1 MEGRLKNGGKN
12 RGREKTL
19 MGMFLKYMVLFC
31 VNVVLICIGAY
42 LMIAIL
48 GGTGM
53 VYPANYPEQW
63 MNVHE
68 TELREREDLRELE
81 FPYGTNYG
89 VYTRNGEWLYGTIV
103 EKDREATW
111 DGYERQNMSAL
122 SGYYRVFEREKE
134 EICIVKYYFQMRY
147 VNQTLNRILPTPEL
161 LIPIL
166 MTIIFLVQAVVLA
179 RHFAKNMKKR
189 LEKLQGVTQKISEND
204 LEFAVETTDI
214 KEINQVLRS
223 LERMKDAL
231 QKSLKKQ
238 WDMEEEQNRQVRALV
253 HDIKTP
259 LTIIKGNAELSAEDV
274 GEWKEILSEKTDGSG
289 KLSALQGVE
298 NCQKQILEHTVEIE
312 AYLDKMRLIL
322 KHQTAAETET
332 CITCDRLQEKLKVQA
347 EQMTSPQ
354 DLPLLVQCHSVQG
367 VVQVNLE
374 QLKRAWGNV
383 LGNAIEYTDS
393 EQGVDVCINE
403 AEKDGVSYLCAKVSD
418 YGPGFSGE
426 ELNYAAEEFFR
437 GDESRHD
444 RSHQGLGLAIAKRFV
459 EAQGGFLEIR
469 NSEQTG
475 GGEVTLWLKVAK
487 HAIKQS
493 GGLF

>member
-1 MEGRLKNGGKN
+1 MEGRLKNRRKN

-19 MGMFLKYMVLFC
+19 MGMFLKYMVIFC
-31 VNVVLICIGAY
+31 VNVALIFVGAY

-48 GGTGM
+48 VGTGM
-53 VYPANYPEQW
+53 VYPANYSEQW
-63 MNVHE
+63 MNAHE
-68 TELREREDLRELE
+68 TELRERDDLRELE

-89 VYTRNGEWLYGTIV
+89 VYMRNGEWLYGTIV

-147 VNQTLNRILPTPEL
+147 INPTLNRILPTPEL

-166 MTIIFLVQAVVLA
+166 MAVLFFVQAVVLA
-179 RHFAKNMKKR
+179 RHFAKNLKKR
-189 LEKLQGVTQKISEND
+189 LEKLQGVTRKISEND

-214 KEINQVLRS
+214 KEINQVLCS
-223 LERMKDAL
+223 LDRMKDAL

-259 LTIIKGNAELSAEDV
+259 LTIIKGNAELAKEDV
-274 GEWKEILSEKTDGSG
+274 GELKEALSDQCEVSDQ
-289 KLSALQGVE
+289 LSVLQGVE
-298 NCQKQILEHTVEIE
+298 NCQKQILEHTVEME

-322 KHQTAAETET
+322 KHQAAVETET
-332 CITCDRLQEKLKVQA
+332 CIDCDRLQERLKAQA

-354 DLPLLVQCHSVQG
+354 DLPLMVQCHHVQG

-374 QLKRAWGNV
+374 QLKRAWENV
-383 LGNAIEYTDS
+383 LGNAMEYTDS
-393 EQGVDVCINE
+393 EQGVDVCIHE
-403 AEKDGVSYLCAKVSD
+403 VEKDGVSYLCAKVSD

-426 ELNYAAEEFFR
+426 ELNYAAEEFYR

-475 GGEVTLWLKVAK
+475 GGEVSLWLKFVSDICIMK
-487 HAIKQS
+487 EENT
-493 GGLF
+493 